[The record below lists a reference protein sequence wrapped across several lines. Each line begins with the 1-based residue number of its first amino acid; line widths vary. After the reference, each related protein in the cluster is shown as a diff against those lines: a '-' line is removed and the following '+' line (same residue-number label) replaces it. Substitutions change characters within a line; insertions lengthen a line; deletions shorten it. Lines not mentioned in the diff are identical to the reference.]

1 MAAAR
6 NSEADAGLSK
16 VRTRVGTDAG
26 VLPAAPAADLAALN
40 QQENGLDADAA
51 LMLRFQAGEEACFEQ
66 LVERYRR
73 PLLGFAYR
81 MLRDQGASEEVLQE
95 AFLRVY
101 LHRDRYR
108 PQAAFRTWVYRIVYR
123 LALNHVRDHR
133 RERHHDSLDEPESQI
148 SLALA
153 DRRPNPEQELLA
165 DHQAQWRTLRI
176 RGAIAALPGR
186 QRTAVLLHRYQG
198 LDYEEIG
205 AILRLSSS
213 ATKSLLF
220 RAYERLRRELKD
232 LL

>member
-1 MAAAR
+1 MPAPR
-6 NSEADAGLSK
+6 NSDPQSGLRLERDS
-16 VRTRVGTDAG
+16 VGTDAV
-26 VLPAAPAADLAALN
+26 VLPAVHAVEMAALDT
-40 QQENGLDADAA
+40 QTGTPDADTA
-51 LMLRFQAGEEACFEQ
+51 LMLRFQAGEEACFDA

-73 PLLGFAYR
+73 PLQGFVHR
-81 MLRDQGASEEVLQE
+81 MLHDQGASEELLQE

-108 PQAAFRTWVYRIVYR
+108 PHAAFRTWMYRIAYR

-133 RERHHDSLDEPESQI
+133 KERAHDSLDEPESAVGA
-148 SLALA
+148 LLA
-153 DRRPNPEQELLA
+153 DRRLNPEQQLLVAA
-165 DHQAQWRTLRI
+165 DAALRRQRI
-176 RGAIAALPGR
+176 RAAIAALPER

-205 AILRLSSS
+205 AILRLSPS

-220 RAYERLRRELKD
+220 RAYESLRRELKD